1 MVRLALPLFFKF
13 IVTRSIADNDL
24 IWIESSDR
32 RLRNT
37 YTLLIAFDKTRSVKT
52 DKMGFKKIRLQV
64 PISGDRKHEK

>member
-1 MVRLALPLFFKF
+1 MAN
-13 IVTRSIADNDL
+13 NDL

-52 DKMGFKKIRLQV
+52 DKMGFKRIRLQV
-64 PISGDRKHEK
+64 PISGDRKREK